1 MSLKKVDVAVIGGG
15 TAGLAARRA
24 AEKAGASTVL
34 IDPGPLGTTCA
45 RSGCMPS
52 KLLIAAAENAEHVR
66 RAPLFGLQT
75 SLAVDG
81 VKVMERVRRERD
93 RFVASVMRA
102 YGPLEKDG
110 KLIREKAVFTGP
122 GRVQAG
128 EHIVEARAFVVA
140 AGAASSIPEPYQA
153 LGERV
158 LTHES
163 VFELKDL
170 PKSLLVVGSGV
181 IGLELGQAF
190 HRLGTRVTI
199 LGRHGR
205 IAVLKDPRV
214 LEKGARIFSEELD
227 LELDHELISV
237 EHGGEGVLAV
247 FRGKSGVRKES
258 YERVLVAAGRRPSL
272 KGLDPEKAGVILDD
286 KGRVRVDP
294 ETFQAGTL
302 PVFFAGDVNG
312 LRPLLHEAGEQG
324 RIAGANA
331 ARYPDIKRM
340 PQKTYLNI
348 VFTEPQMAQAGMT
361 WESFDP
367 EKDFVGESDYDKQG
381 RSQVMAQNH
390 GLARLYAEQIS
401 GRLKGAE
408 LLGPRMEHIA
418 QLLCGFIERGMTVSE
433 IRKFPFYHPV
443 FEEGLLDA
451 LDELHA
457 RLKKTKESG
466 APAR

>member
-52 KLLIAAAENAEHVR
+52 KLLIAAAETAEHVR

-81 VKVMERVRRERD
+81 VKVMDRVRRERD
-93 RFVASVMRA
+93 RFVASVMKA

-110 KLIREKAVFTGP
+110 KLIREKAVFTGA

-140 AGAASSIPEPYQA
+140 AGAASFVPEPYQS
-153 LGERV
+153 LGDRV

-181 IGLELGQAF
+181 IGIELGQAF
-190 HRLGTRVTI
+190 HRLGVRVTI

-205 IAVLKDPRV
+205 IAVLRDPRV
-214 LEKGARIFSEELD
+214 LEKGTRIFSEELD
-227 LELDHELISV
+227 LELEHELISI
-237 EHGGEGVLAV
+237 EKHNDGVLAV
-247 FRGKSGVRKES
+247 FRGQKGVRKES
-258 YERVLVAAGRRPSL
+258 YDRVLAAAGRRPVL
-272 KGLDPEKAGVILDD
+272 KDLCVEKAGVALDD

-294 ETFQAGTL
+294 ETLQAGTR
-302 PVFFAGDVNG
+302 PVFFAGDING
-312 LRPLLHEAGEQG
+312 LRPLLHEAGAQG

-331 ARYPDIKRM
+331 AVYPDVRRV

-348 VFTEPQMAQAGMT
+348 VFTEPQMAQTGMT
-361 WESFDP
+361 WESFDA
-367 EKDFVGESDYDKQG
+367 EKDLAGESNYDTQG
-381 RSQVMAQNH
+381 RSQVMGQNH
-390 GLARLYAEQIS
+390 GMVRLYAEQSS

-408 LLGPRMEHIA
+408 MLGPRMEHIA
-418 QLLCGFIERGMTVSE
+418 HLLCGFIEQGMTVSE

-451 LDELHA
+451 LDELHV
-457 RLKKTKESG
+457 RLKK
-466 APAR
+466 

>member
-52 KLLIAAAENAEHVR
+52 KLLIAAAESAEHIR
-66 RAPLFGLQT
+66 RASLFGLET

-81 VKVMERVRRERD
+81 VRVMERVRRERD
-93 RFVASVMRA
+93 RFVASVMKA
-102 YGPLEKDG
+102 YEPLENDG

-122 GRVQAG
+122 DCVQAG
-128 EHIVEARAFVVA
+128 KYGVEARAFVVA
-140 AGAASSIPEPYQA
+140 AGAVSSIPEPYQA
-153 LGERV
+153 LGGRV
-158 LTHES
+158 LTHENI
-163 VFELKDL
+163 FELKDL

-181 IGLELGQAF
+181 IGIELGQAF
-190 HRLGTRVTI
+190 HRLGVRVTI

-205 IAVLKDPRV
+205 VGVLRDPRV
-214 LEKGARIFSEELD
+214 LEKSTRIFSEELD
-227 LELDHELISV
+227 LELEHELVSI
-237 EHGGEGVLAV
+237 ETQGDGVLAV
-247 FRGKSGVRKES
+247 FRGKKGVRTES
-258 YERVLVAAGRRPSL
+258 YDRVLAAAGRRPLL
-272 KGLDPEKAGVILDD
+272 KDLGVEKAGVMLDD

-294 ETFQAGTL
+294 ETLQAGTG

-312 LRPLLHEAGEQG
+312 LRPLLHEAGAQG

-331 ARYPDIKRM
+331 ARYPDIERV

-348 VFTEPQMAQAGMT
+348 VFTEPQMAQTGMT
-361 WESFDP
+361 WDAFNP
-367 EKDFVGESDYDKQG
+367 ETDIAGESDYDKQG
-381 RSQVMAQNH
+381 RSQVMGQNQ
-390 GLARLYAEQIS
+390 GLARLYAEQGS

-418 QLLCGFIERGMTVSE
+418 QLLCSFIEQGMTVSE

-451 LDELHA
+451 LDELHL
-457 RLKKTKESG
+457 RLKKTKEIG
-466 APAR
+466 ASTR